1 MKHFTHKDISA
12 LKTRYKAHMI
22 NAITGYKSAN
32 LLATKS
38 ENGNENIAVFNSVI
52 HLGSS
57 PPLLGFI
64 LRPTTVP
71 RHTFENLRTT
81 GAFSINAITQSK
93 IADAHHTSAK
103 YPEDISEF
111 DCTALEPEY
120 KDAFHAPYVLGSP
133 IQIGCSYKNHYP
145 IKENDTL
152 LVIGEIE
159 QLYIEEKILSE
170 DGWVQLDKADII
182 AINGLEGYALP
193 KLLERFPY
201 ARPKE

>member
-1 MKHFTHKDISA
+1 MKHFTSADISA

-38 ENGNENIAVFNSVI
+38 NAGHENVAVFNSVI

-57 PPLLGFI
+57 PPLLGFV

-71 RHTFENLRTT
+71 RHTFENLKTT
-81 GAFSINAITQSK
+81 GVFTVNAITQDT
-93 IADAHHTSAK
+93 IAAAHHTSAK
-103 YPEDISEF
+103 YPEGVSEF
-111 DCTALEPEY
+111 AFADFEAEY
-120 KDAFHAPYVLGSP
+120 KKDFIAPYVSGSP
-133 IQIGCSYKNHYP
+133 IQIGCRYKNHYH

-152 LVIGEIE
+152 LVIGEME
-159 QLYIEEKILSE
+159 HLYVEEKMISE
-170 DGWVQLDKADII
+170 DGWVQLDKANVV
-182 AINGLEGYALP
+182 AVNGLEGYALP